1 MKKLNEYEVREV
13 KGYEG
18 IYSITS
24 CGQIYSHYR
33 EGRWLKPAPNAKG
46 YFQIIL
52 CKDGKKERY
61 YIHRLVA
68 LNFVEGW
75 FDGAVVKHLDEIK
88 TNNNYNNLKWSTIG
102 DSNRYSRCKTATL
115 LNPEGEKITFTNI
128 AEFARQNGLERGSL
142 GNVVN
147 GKAKSSQGWTRVDN
161 RVKKHRLISPQGE
174 EFTFTNIAEF
184 ARQNGLDRSN
194 LTNVVNGKAK
204 SSRGWKRVNI

>member
-1 MKKLNEYEVREV
+1 MKKLSEYEVREV

-18 IYSITS
+18 IYSITD
-24 CGQIYSHYR
+24 CGMVYSHYQ

-68 LNFVEGW
+68 LHFVKGW
-75 FDGAVVKHLDEIK
+75 FQDAVVKHLDENKI
-88 TNNNYNNLKWSTIG
+88 NNNHNNLKWVTIG
-102 DSNRYSRCKTATL
+102 DSNRYSRSKTATL
-115 LNPEGEKITFTNI
+115 ISPEGEEVTFTNI
-128 AEFARQNGLERGSL
+128 RGFARQNGLDQSGL

-161 RVKKHRLISPQGE
+161 PVKKHRLISPQGE

-194 LTNVVNGKAK
+194 LTNVINGKAK
-204 SSRGWKRVNI
+204 SSKGWKNI